1 MAGDR
6 RSIAFTLNGLGTL
19 ALLQKDFPEAEKFLK
34 NALQTSNDLELTP
47 LTIDIL
53 IGFAELWLE
62 EAKYEVAYCLLNEAL
77 SQPGIEKQTQDR
89 GEQIKVQ
96 IESLIPADTI
106 RHMNARD
113 TQKTLPEVANE
124 VLGILS

>member
-1 MAGDR
+1 
-6 RSIAFTLNGLGTL
+6 
-19 ALLQKDFPEAEKFLK
+19 
-34 NALQTSNDLELTP
+34 
-47 LTIDIL
+47 
-53 IGFAELWLE
+53 
-62 EAKYEVAYCLLNEAL
+62 VAYRLLNEAL

-113 TQKTLPEVANE
+113 TKKTLPEVANE